1 MCSDK
6 NPNSYYRAARFSG
19 EQTAGKAYFQLQELI
34 YGPECD
40 ISAYRFKIKDA
51 FHVAI
56 VGEHPGET
64 LDRKLQGALGLGKP
78 VSLDDRTLEFLLRR
92 RAQQSSQ
99 GPWVEHHHRP
109 GRGFG
114 LVGQTMPDSRPKPGE
129 PLFPLGRLVMTT
141 DLQRSLKESNPGDWE
156 SKLKALIDRHVAGDW
171 GDLDNHD
178 KGENARS
185 LEEGGRL
192 FSAYVTEKGL
202 RLWIITEADRSCT
215 TALLPEDY

>member
-1 MCSDK
+1 MCCDK
-6 NPNSYYRAARFSG
+6 NPNSYCRAAKFSG
-19 EQTAGKAYFQLQELI
+19 EQTAGKAYFRLQELI

-40 ISAYRFKIKDA
+40 ISAYRFKIKDV

-64 LDRKLQGALGLGKP
+64 LDRQLQGALGLGEA
-78 VSLDDRTLEFLLRR
+78 VSLDERTLDFLSRR

-99 GPWVEHHHRP
+99 GFWVEHHHRP

-114 LVGQTMPDSRPKPGE
+114 LGAQTMQVSNPTTGE

-141 DLQRSLKESNPGDWE
+141 NLQRSLQDSDVGDWE
-156 SKLKALIDRHVAGDW
+156 TKLKVLVDRHMAGDW
-171 GDLDNHD
+171 GDLDDHD

-192 FSAYVTEKGL
+192 FSAYVTEKGT
-202 RLWIITEADRSCT
+202 RVWIITEADRSCT